1 MMTSRS
7 KIGESL
13 LRTIEGGKRPENDT
27 DESGTRDE
35 FDQALSS
42 ESESEFGKNSQ
53 DPIQLS
59 NSEEIDDVHREPVHD
74 LNVLPA
80 TPERVSK
87 STQKKVKTPISGVG
101 VAALLISLVAVAIG
115 TFSVVSQ
122 KQFIASNDVN
132 RDSVEQAIGSLTTK
146 TDSLSV
152 EVKGAQKE
160 ITLNSEAISSLESL
174 STEMAGYKASLE
186 AMRSNITE
194 LKKTVDSNSKAIG
207 EQQLSIAS
215 AKETLDQLSNKLVI
229 QRQPVRKAP
238 QVRTDINTTTTLLEG
253 ASVASIDSWGTQTN
267 VMLKESNGN
276 WLPLSEG
283 DYFKGWRLEGTEAGV
298 AVFRR
303 GDKTTKVIVEQ

>member
-1 MMTSRS
+1 MTSRS

-13 LRTIEGGKRPENDT
+13 LRTIEGGKRTENET

-35 FDQALSS
+35 FDQARSS
-42 ESESEFGKNSQ
+42 EAAGDLGQTSQ
-53 DPIQLS
+53 DQIQLGG
-59 NSEEIDDVHREPVHD
+59 SEAIADIHREPVD
-74 LNVLPA
+74 DRNALPA
-80 TPERVSK
+80 TPERVSI
-87 STQKKVKTPISGVG
+87 STQKKEKTPVSGVG
-101 VAALLISLVAVAIG
+101 VAALLFSLVAVAIG
-115 TFSVVSQ
+115 AFSIVSQ
-122 KQFIASNDVN
+122 KQFIAINDVN
-132 RDSVEQAIGSLTTK
+132 RDSVEQAIGSLTAK
-146 TDSLSV
+146 TDALSV
-152 EVKGAQKE
+152 EVMGAQKE
-160 ITLNSEAISSLESL
+160 ISLNSDAISSLETL
-174 STEMAGYKASLE
+174 STETAGYEASLE

-194 LKKTVDSNSKAIG
+194 LKQSVESNSKAIG

-215 AKETLDQLSNKLVI
+215 AKESLEQLSNKMVI

-267 VMLKESNGN
+267 VMLKESDGN

-283 DYFKGWRLEGTEAGV
+283 DYFKGWRLEGTEEGV

>member
-1 MMTSRS
+1 MNNRS

-13 LRTIEGGKRPENDT
+13 LRTIEGGKRTEN
-27 DESGTRDE
+27 ESADSVPGDE
-35 FDQALSS
+35 FEQARSS
-42 ESESEFGKNSQ
+42 EVADEFEQASQ
-53 DPIQLS
+53 EQINVDG
-59 NSEEIDDVHREPVHD
+59 NEEIAHVHRDPVAD
-74 LNVLPA
+74 RIEMSA

-87 STQKKVKTPISGVG
+87 STQKKVKTPVSRVG
-101 VAALLISLVAVAIG
+101 VAALLVSLVAVAIG

-122 KQFIASNDVN
+122 KQFIASNDAY

-146 TDSLSV
+146 TDALSV

-160 ITLNSEAISSLESL
+160 ISSNNKAISSLESL

-194 LKKTVDSNSKAIG
+194 LKQSVDSNSKAIG
-207 EQQLSIAS
+207 EQQLAIAS
-215 AKETLDQLSNKLVI
+215 AKESLEQLSNKMVI

-238 QVRTDINTTTTLLEG
+238 LVRTDINTTTTLLEG
-253 ASVASIDSWGTQTN
+253 ASVASIDSWGTQSY
-267 VMLKESNGN
+267 VMLKESDGN

-283 DYFKGWRLEGTEAGV
+283 DYFKGWRLEGTEEGV